1 MRLGRPGVSCH
12 CPEGRNRKNA
22 KPQIAGSQDRRIAG
36 SSFRV
41 KDRFRGSVSTISSS
55 NRIKGV
61 WRREGAMGFMRRRE
75 KEVFVRRVISGFVG
89 AMCVATGLATVL
101 AAGPGMAAT
110 PSGPS
115 PRGAFFPAR
124 EASFRVDATTAP
136 VAAPD
141 VTVDMKSAVNPVFYD
156 RSLMVNQ
163 YGIGIL
169 SGMLAGTIGFY
180 IGNAFEGGIF
190 GSRSHKGY
198 LGFTGIRYEHKRGP
212 FWGGGA
218 GLLVGSSLAVFFVG
232 DMDEE
237 QGSVWWT
244 LAGGAVTS
252 AAAFALADMAG
263 VQEKRGMLPFLPLLA
278 LPPVGAVGGYH
289 VSRWFN
295 DKKRHRITEGTAA
308 AGNAPGGATLHA
320 PRLGF
325 MPGTDGTVVRLDALN
340 LTF

>member
-1 MRLGRPGVSCH
+1 MGVRGVRGVVWAVVCLTAALS
-12 CPEGRNRKNA
+12 
-22 KPQIAGSQDRRIAG
+22 SQVAEA
-36 SSFRV
+36 STRV
-41 KDRFRGSVSTISSS
+41 GDG
-55 NRIKGV
+55 
-61 WRREGAMGFMRRRE
+61 
-75 KEVFVRRVISGFVG
+75 
-89 AMCVATGLATVL
+89 
-101 AAGPGMAAT
+101 
-110 PSGPS
+110 
-115 PRGAFFPAR
+115 RGAFFPAR
-124 EASFRVDATTAP
+124 EEAFRADAPSAASMPAVPDAT
-136 VAAPD
+136 
-141 VTVDMKSAVNPVFYD
+141 VDLKSAVNPVFYD
-156 RSLMVNQ
+156 HSLMLNQ

-169 SGMLAGTIGFY
+169 SGMLAGTLGFY

-218 GLLVGSSLAVFFVG
+218 GLLAGSAMAVFFVG

-278 LPPVGAVGGYH
+278 LPPAGAVGGYH

-295 DKKRHRITEGTAA
+295 DRKRHRILEGAGGGSGEGTGA
-308 AGNAPGGATLHA
+308 AGGAMIHA
-320 PRLGF
+320 PRIGF
-325 MPGTDGTVVRLDALN
+325 VPGQDGTVFRVDAFN